1 VSARS
6 IFGRLGKSIGAS
18 RGRSVRR
25 RHRSGQAGYGFL
37 VVMGMVLI
45 VAILSQAVLQNMY
58 TEGRRAREEEM
69 IWRGNQYV
77 RAIRLYYRKTGH
89 YPQTVDDLKTGMPE
103 LHFLRAAAYR
113 DPTDKDQDG
122 AWRFIYINASGQII
136 GSVRYATLQQ
146 MALMDLNGGTIPLN
160 ATLGSIGI
168 PVAAMA
174 AGANGANSSS
184 QNGAGTNTAT
194 PAPTGGSSPSST
206 GSTTAGNSSS
216 QTGSPD
222 STSDQNGA
230 TSSSGGF
237 GQPVNPLSL
246 LKPTGPVDGPVLGG
260 LLTGVG
266 GGTGSDAASI
276 KVVSGGKKYKDW
288 EFIWN
293 PLEDQARALQAGLG
307 GLNQTG
313 AGATGLPG
321 ATSNFGNPGS
331 SNTGFGGALVNP
343 PSSQSPPQ
351 PQPPQPQ
358 N

>member
-6 IFGRLGKSIGAS
+6 IFDRMRQSFRAEDGKS
-18 RGRSVRR
+18 RR
-25 RHRSGQAGYGFL
+25 RRNRSAEAGYGFL
-37 VVMGMVLI
+37 VVMGLVLI
-45 VAILSQAVLQNMY
+45 IAVLSQAVLQNML

-89 YPQTVDDLKTGMPE
+89 YPQTIDDLKTGMPE
-103 LHFLRAAAYR
+103 LHFLRSVAYK
-113 DPTDKDQDG
+113 DPTDKDKDG

-160 ATLGSIGI
+160 ATLGSIGT

-174 AGANGANSSS
+174 AGANGAGQNGTGPNGTSPTASGNAAQSSPGSTSNGDNSGPSGSQNSASSPSASSNSSS
-184 QNGAGTNTAT
+184 
-194 PAPTGGSSPSST
+194 
-206 GSTTAGNSSS
+206 
-216 QTGSPD
+216 
-222 STSDQNGA
+222 
-230 TSSSGGF
+230 GF
-237 GQPVNPLSL
+237 SQPVNPLSL

-266 GGTGSDAASI
+266 GGTDSEALSI

-293 PLEDQARALQAGLG
+293 PLEDQARALQGALG
-307 GLNQTG
+307 GLNQ
-313 AGATGLPG
+313 AGATGAPG
-321 ATSNFGNPGS
+321 ATSPFGNPGP

-343 PSSQSPPQ
+343 PSSQPQ
-351 PQPPQPQ
+351 PQPQPQ

>member
-1 VSARS
+1 VTPRS
-6 IFGRLGKSIGAS
+6 IFDWL
-18 RGRSVRR
+18 RSSTLARPKTANPR
-25 RHRSGQAGYGFL
+25 ARSGESGYAFL
-37 VVMGMVLI
+37 MVMGMVLI
-45 VAILSQAVLQNMY
+45 MAVLSQALLQNML
-58 TEGRRAREEEM
+58 TEGRRAREDEM

-77 RAIRLYYRKTGH
+77 RAIRLYFRKTGH

-103 LHFLRAAAYR
+103 LHFLRYAAYK
-113 DPTDKDQDG
+113 DPMAKDQDG

-160 ATLGSIGI
+160 ATLGSIGT

-174 AGANGANSSS
+174 AGANGANNTG
-184 QNGAGTNTAT
+184 QNGAGPNGT
-194 PAPTGGSSPSST
+194 SST
-206 GSTTAGNSSS
+206 STGNSSQSSAGTAGTGDSSGQSGAQNSSSS
-216 QTGSPD
+216 QTTSP
-222 STSDQNGA
+222 
-230 TSSSGGF
+230 SSSGGF

-266 GGTGSDAASI
+266 GGTDSDAASI

-293 PLEDQARALQAGLG
+293 PLEDQARAMQAGLG
-307 GLNQTG
+307 GLNQGG
-313 AGATGLPG
+313 AGATGVPG

-331 SNTGFGGALVNP
+331 TNPGFGGALVNP
-343 PSSQSPPQ
+343 TTSQ
-351 PQPPQPQ
+351 PQQQPQSQPQ